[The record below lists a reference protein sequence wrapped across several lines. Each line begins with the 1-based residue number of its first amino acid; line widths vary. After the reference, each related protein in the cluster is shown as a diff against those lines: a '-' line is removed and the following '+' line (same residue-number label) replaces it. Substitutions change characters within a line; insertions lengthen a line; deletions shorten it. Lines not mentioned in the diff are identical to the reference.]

1 MATGSM
7 MVLGLTIF
15 GAVICQAQEPPS
27 ADMSGAPQQQTQGQ
41 GRGRGDGQSGPRPL
55 FGKITSLGAGT
66 LVIERQDG
74 STVTV
79 KLTDQTEF
87 RKDREQVKATDFK
100 VGDTVVVRGNENA
113 DHTVTAQMVGG
124 RTGGFGG
131 GSGASGGAGGGRGM
145 MGAGPGGGAGG
156 AAMGTLGKDYVAGE
170 IKSIDAP
177 KLTVLRTDN
186 VTQTLELNEETSL
199 RKGRDSITMAD
210 IKVGDHVVARG
221 AVENGAFAPKNVMV
235 VSAEQWQRMQQRMV
249 EGAAAKPAD
258 PAAAPA
264 PATTPVP
271 AAKPQE

>member
-1 MATGSM
+1 
-7 MVLGLTIF
+7 
-15 GAVICQAQEPPS
+15 
-27 ADMSGAPQQQTQGQ
+27 
-41 GRGRGDGQSGPRPL
+41 
-55 FGKITSLGAGT
+55 
-66 LVIERQDG
+66 
-74 STVTV
+74 
-79 KLTDQTEF
+79 
-87 RKDREQVKATDFK
+87 
-100 VGDTVVVRGNENA
+100 
-113 DHTVTAQMVGG
+113 
-124 RTGGFGG
+124 
-131 GSGASGGAGGGRGM
+131 M

-235 VSAEQWQRMQQRMV
+235 VSAEQWQRMQQRMA